1 MGPKQTVSGTR
12 ARILSLATA
21 ESGQSLLEL
30 AVTIPI
36 FILLLAYAVDFGYF
50 YIAMADI
57 TSASRNATLYASM
70 GFEAPGQVTLPGSTS
85 VATEAI
91 ADLAGLAFASTTT
104 TVQVCSKAIGLSGNV
119 AQCSTSGPAAP
130 SYTPATDP
138 EAPAP
143 GLVLQ
148 RVDLTYTVRPPI
160 PLSFFTVSVL
170 PSMQFHRQVSMRA
183 MD

>member
-1 MGPKQTVSGTR
+1 MGRKQISSGSR
-12 ARILSLATA
+12 AHILSLAA
-21 ESGQSLLEL
+21 AKSGQSLVEL

-50 YIAMADI
+50 YIATAAI
-57 TSASRNATLYASM
+57 TCAARNATQYASS
-70 GFEAPGQVTLPGSTS
+70 GYEAIGQETLPGSSS

-104 TVQVCSKAIGLSGNV
+104 TVEVCSKAIGVSGNV
-119 AQCSTSGPAAP
+119 AQCNTSGPAAP
-130 SYTPATDP
+130 SYTPAADP
-138 EAPAP
+138 EAPTF
-143 GLVLQ
+143 VLQ
-148 RVDLTYTVRPPI
+148 RVDVTYTVRPPI
-160 PLSFFTVSVL
+160 PLSFFTVPLL